1 MRVLGLVASPRKLG
15 NSEILV
21 KEMLAFLPDNVN
33 KEMMRLTDLKIGN
46 CNACYACLPEDKDCV
61 IEDDFNFFLSKV
73 KEADAI
79 ILGTPCYFLGA
90 HTSLK
95 VLGDRLISVLRE
107 GAAFAGKKCVI
118 AISYGVPGWNGYA
131 REAAINFARF
141 LHLDVVG
148 TMVVQ
153 AANPGEVVKPNVL
166 TEAQQLA
173 ASLMQPHKELNS
185 SESMYCPACS
195 SSLLQMSL
203 DGKVRCPMCAAT
215 GRLSV
220 ESNKL
225 DITWEE
231 AVHSRFSPQ
240 GMAEHAELLEQIK
253 SGYLANRSQLYGM
266 RKPYQQYDNWWVK
279 R

>member
-21 KEMLAFLPDNVN
+21 KEMLASLPDNVN
-33 KEMMRLTDLKIGN
+33 KEMMRLTDLKVGN
-46 CNACYACLPEDKDCV
+46 CNACYACLPENKNCV
-61 IEDDFNFFLSKV
+61 IGDDFNFFLNKV
-73 KEADAI
+73 READAI

-107 GAAFAGKKCVI
+107 GAAFTGKRCVI

-153 AANPGEVVKPNVL
+153 AANPGEVVKPNIL
-166 TEAQQLA
+166 AEARQLA
-173 ASLMQPHKELNS
+173 GNLMQPDKERHDSNTVF
-185 SESMYCPACS
+185 CPACN
-195 SSLLQMSL
+195 SSLLQMSP
-203 DGKVRCPMCAAT
+203 DGKVRCPMCSAT
-215 GRLSV
+215 GRLQV
-220 ESNKL
+220 GNNKV

-231 AVHSRFSPQ
+231 TVHNRFSPQ

-253 SGYLANRSQLYGM
+253 SGYLANRSQLYGL
-266 RKPYQQYDNWWVK
+266 RKPYQQYDYWWVK